1 MSVSLVRW
9 LGLLGLALVV
19 AWAGCAGRG
28 VGGSPAS
35 LIVTDTGNSHPRVR
49 AVLGHEC
56 VGAGGGQT
64 LTVHTD
70 GDVGVQYVSTYADGE
85 PGGDGRNGGHGGQ
98 GLGLSSDGVME
109 ESWTVSREA
118 PPGIVVVY
126 VNALLPGFESVD
138 PDEAFTRL
146 KLFYLLVGPQEE
158 CPTGDPEMPS
168 ADVVTDT
175 GEGHPSV
182 RTTLAREC
190 VDAGERQILT
200 VRSSRGSVVTYNT
213 IYANGE
219 NGRPRPSGGGYAG
232 SGFGV
237 VTQEGKV
244 ELSWTIDEDAPA
256 GVARVLVAVS
266 LGSQSAVGS
275 DERAVNLEL
284 AFRVAGP
291 RVECA

>member
-1 MSVSLVRW
+1 MSVSLVRC

-19 AWAGCAGRG
+19 TSPGCAGRG
-28 VGGSPAS
+28 VGSSP
-35 LIVTDTGNSHPRVR
+35 IVTDTGNSDPRVR

-56 VGAGGGQT
+56 VRAGGGQT

-85 PGGDGRNGGHGGQ
+85 PGGDGRNGGGHGGQ

-126 VNALLPGFESVD
+126 VNALLPGFESAD

-158 CPTGDPEMPS
+158 CPKGDPEMPS

-175 GEGHPSV
+175 GEGRPPV

-219 NGRPRPSGGGYAG
+219 NGRPRPSGGGYGG

-244 ELSWTIDEDAPA
+244 ELSWTIEEDAPA
-256 GVARVLVAVS
+256 GVARVLLAVS

-291 RVECA
+291 RECA